1 MTMRGILRV
10 CLSTI
15 HKPRLFTTFPSTWIS
30 QVTYS
35 ALSGWQMAPERQV
48 TSKQQQGFSSR
59 NAAPGFTRICPRKA
73 LTAGFQQTCRWDLS
87 LIQGE
92 KFDSIGNDAA
102 RSSSFRAPGEAA
114 RSRGNKRPTAI

>member
-1 MTMRGILRV
+1 MTMWGILRV

-35 ALSGWQMAPERQV
+35 ALSGWQMAPERRV

-59 NAAPGFTRICPRKA
+59 NAAPGFTSPRKA
-73 LTAGFQQTCRWDLS
+73 LTLQV
-87 LIQGE
+87 
-92 KFDSIGNDAA
+92 
-102 RSSSFRAPGEAA
+102 SSKPADG
-114 RSRGNKRPTAI
+114 I